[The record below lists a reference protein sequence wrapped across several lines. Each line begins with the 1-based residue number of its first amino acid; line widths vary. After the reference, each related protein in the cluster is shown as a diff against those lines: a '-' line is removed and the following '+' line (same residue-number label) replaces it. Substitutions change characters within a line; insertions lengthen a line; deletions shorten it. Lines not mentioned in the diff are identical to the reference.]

1 MLSYQ
6 RERDTISRTIAVMK
20 TRASRHDPTVRTF
33 VIGPQGIVLDEPP
46 PATQD
51 SRHNDGG
58 LASVPLHS
66 ETPPPRPAHRS

>member
-20 TRASRHDPTVRTF
+20 TRASQHDPTVRTF
-33 VIGPQGIVLDEPP
+33 VIGSQGIVLDDLP

-51 SRHNDGG
+51 AHQNDH
-58 LASVPLHS
+58 P
-66 ETPPPRPAHRS
+66 